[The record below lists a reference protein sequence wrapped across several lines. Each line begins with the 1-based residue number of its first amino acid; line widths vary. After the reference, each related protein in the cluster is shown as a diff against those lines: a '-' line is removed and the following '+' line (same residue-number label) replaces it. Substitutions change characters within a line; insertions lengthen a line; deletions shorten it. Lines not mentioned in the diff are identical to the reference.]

1 MPKPWKAP
9 RILDVIWL
17 PAIIA
22 VGSCIRFAHLGQK
35 SYSWLELCTVRIC
48 GLPFSSF
55 CALLW
60 QFEAN
65 MSFYYLLVR
74 LWINFG
80 DGEAWLR
87 LLSVIFAIASIPA
100 IYAIGTRV
108 SGRST
113 GLAAALLL
121 SMNAAHVA
129 YAQEARSYALLM
141 LLCLLSLLFFLRMV
155 QFGAGNAFAYVLVST
170 LAVYAQFFAI
180 FFLFAQWTSIYW
192 RRRDGLPWKKFLWPI
207 LLTAIFIAPALS
219 YMVFR
224 HSGQLTWVR
233 PTQLKDL
240 SGSIYFLA
248 ADSGKFH
255 KALAILYLAC
265 FAMAVR
271 RVFLHLRIEP
281 DLARNWGTIVMI
293 HCAVLPIVVTF
304 SLSFWKPMFEM
315 RYLLICLPPLVLL
328 VAQGLVEVRPAWL
341 RVGVYALI
349 VGLSAG
355 SLRWYYAQPNDG
367 WRPLTAYLLQHVQA
381 TDVIVICP
389 PIAEWPV
396 QYYSAK
402 TASANAQRLTYLSA
416 DMLLEDAESHRS
428 VGKPLSHASFWM
440 VDWNNSPDANRIQRE
455 VANEYKRL
463 DQQQFP
469 RGLTLAHYANGG
481 E

>member
-1 MPKPWKAP
+1 MQEPGKAS
-9 RILDVIWL
+9 RTANAVLL
-17 PAIIA
+17 SAIIVIGA
-22 VGSCIRFAHLGQK
+22 CLRFAHLGQK
-35 SYSWLELCTVRIC
+35 GYSWLELCTVRIC
-48 GLPFSSF
+48 ELPFATF
-55 CALLW
+55 RALLW

-87 LLSVIFAIASIPA
+87 LLSAIFAIASIPV
-100 IYAIGTRV
+100 IYAIGTRI
-108 SGRST
+108 SGKSS
-113 GLAAALLL
+113 GLAAAVLL
-121 SMNAAHVA
+121 SLNAAHVA

-141 LLCLLSLLFFLRMV
+141 FLCLLSLFFFLRLAEL
-155 QFGAGNAFAYVLVST
+155 GRGHTFAYVLVST

-180 FFLFAQWTSIYW
+180 FFFLRNGHPYFGCAEVAYHGRSSS
-192 RRRDGLPWKKFLWPI
+192 RRI
-207 LLTAIFIAPALS
+207 LLTAILIAPALF

-233 PTQLKDL
+233 PTQFKDL

-255 KALAILYLAC
+255 KALAILYLTC
-265 FAMAVR
+265 FAIAVR
-271 RVFLHLRIEP
+271 HVFLRLRIEP
-281 DLARNWGTIVMI
+281 DSARNWGTIVMV

-304 SLSFWKPMFEM
+304 ALSFWKPMFEM
-315 RYLLICLPPLVLL
+315 RYLLICLPALVLL

-341 RVGVYALI
+341 RVGVYVLI

-367 WRPLTAYLLQHVQA
+367 WRPLTAYLLQHAQA

-402 TASANAQRLTYLSA
+402 TVSTNAQQLTYVSP
-416 DMLLEDAESHRS
+416 DMLLVDVESHQS

-440 VDWNNSPDANRIQRE
+440 VDWNDSPDANQIQQE
-455 VANEYKRL
+455 VAHVYSRVDK
-463 DQQQFP
+463 QQFP
-469 RGLTLAHYANGG
+469 RGLTLVRYTNGG